1 MYLHIHDLKVGTLS
15 LFLSEVDI
23 SLSFSVEN
31 YENISRQ
38 PCIGLM
44 GKLDLLI
51 SIKSEQRTWYFYF
64 LRNGPTKM
72 ADIRKGNILDPSLCS
87 IVYKTC
93 LKSKGISFQPWS
105 IYSSEPSWWCLLHS
119 HPSCLVLWKVIK
131 LNDPKIVIAVYL
143 EKKKYSSSSKL
154 MLLKKFKTSS

>member
-38 PCIGLM
+38 PCIGLR

-51 SIKSEQRTWYFYF
+51 SIKSEQRMWYFYF

-72 ADIRKGNILDPSLCS
+72 ADIRKGKILDPSLCS

-93 LKSKGISFQPWS
+93 LKSKGISFQP
-105 IYSSEPSWWCLLHS
+105 SWWWLLHS

-143 EKKKYSSSSKL
+143 EKKKYSSSSSKL

>member
-38 PCIGLM
+38 PCIGLR

-51 SIKSEQRTWYFYF
+51 SIKERDISIFSETAQ
-64 LRNGPTKM
+64 
-72 ADIRKGNILDPSLCS
+72 
-87 IVYKTC
+87 
-93 LKSKGISFQPWS
+93 LKWLM
-105 IYSSEPSWWCLLHS
+105 SE
-119 HPSCLVLWKVIK
+119 K
-131 LNDPKIVIAVYL
+131 
-143 EKKKYSSSSKL
+143 EKY
-154 MLLKKFKTSS
+154 

>member
-38 PCIGLM
+38 PFIGLR

-51 SIKSEQRTWYFYF
+51 SIKSEQRT
-64 LRNGPTKM
+64 
-72 ADIRKGNILDPSLCS
+72 
-87 IVYKTC
+87 
-93 LKSKGISFQPWS
+93 
-105 IYSSEPSWWCLLHS
+105 
-119 HPSCLVLWKVIK
+119 
-131 LNDPKIVIAVYL
+131 
-143 EKKKYSSSSKL
+143 
-154 MLLKKFKTSS
+154 

>member
-15 LFLSEVDI
+15 LFLSEVYI

-38 PCIGLM
+38 PCVGLR

-72 ADIRKGNILDPSLCS
+72 ADIRKGKILDPSLWS

-93 LKSKGISFQPWS
+93 LNRKVYLSNPGV
-105 IYSSEPSWWCLLHS
+105 YSSEPSWWCLLHS

-143 EKKKYSSSSKL
+143 EKKYSSSSSKL